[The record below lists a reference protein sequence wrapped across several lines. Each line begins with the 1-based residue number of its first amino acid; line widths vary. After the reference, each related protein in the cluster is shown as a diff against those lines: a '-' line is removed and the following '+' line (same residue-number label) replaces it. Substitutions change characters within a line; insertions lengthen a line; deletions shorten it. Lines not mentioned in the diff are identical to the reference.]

1 MRNSYETFEE
11 IRRIILKNYIFNF
24 CFLYGKNTGKNYL
37 ISAEIFSRSFPKNLG
52 NFWKL
57 QEISREKNEKSCRY
71 LEKKQPDFFSRG
83 LKSKHHYITEFFF
96 KIFKNKSFLVLLISE
111 KKIFWNIF
119 DKPLQT

>member
-71 LEKKQPDFFSRG
+71 LEKKQPDFFSRVSIHSFTG
-83 LKSKHHYITEFFF
+83 CYVKFNFLFLCKKAFNEKEIKLKSY
-96 KIFKNKSFLVLLISE
+96 FLY
-111 KKIFWNIF
+111 F
-119 DKPLQT
+119 